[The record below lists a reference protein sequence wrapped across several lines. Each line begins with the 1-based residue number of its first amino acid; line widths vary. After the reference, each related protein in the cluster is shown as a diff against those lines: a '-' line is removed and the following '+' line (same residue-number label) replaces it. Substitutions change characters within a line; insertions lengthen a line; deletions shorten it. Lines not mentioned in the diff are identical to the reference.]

1 MIDAVVIG
9 VGNADRGDDA
19 LGLEVARRLR
29 AEAPSQVRVLERD
42 GDPAGLFE
50 AWEGR
55 GLAVL
60 VDAASSG
67 DAPGAVRRFEAH
79 RAPLPVSLRHAS
91 THSFGPAEAVELARA
106 LDRLPPEV
114 IVYAVEGHRFEP
126 GQRLS
131 PAVEAAIPEIVNRIL
146 EELQRHGAVG
156 PQEV

>member
-9 VGNADRGDDA
+9 LGNADRGDDA

-29 AEAPSQVRVLERD
+29 ASAHVRVFEGD
-42 GDPAGLFE
+42 GDPAGIFE

-55 GLAVL
+55 RVAVL

-79 RAPLPVSLRHAS
+79 LSPLPVSLRHAS

-106 LDRLPPEV
+106 LGRLPAEV

-126 GQRLS
+126 GGRLS
-131 PAVEAAIPEIVNRIL
+131 PAVEAAIPDVVDRIL
-146 EELQRHGAVG
+146 EDLQRRGAAG
-156 PQEV
+156 PEEA